1 MRFNERHQR
10 ITDRP
15 IFPTNCLPWMMLSI
29 DERDAVLENNKLYCR
44 ICLKPLRA
52 GNTGN
57 VCGIGRHSKNTGFN
71 GMCWN
76 RDCDRHVTLCKRH
89 ENDNKQRHKI
99 YKQSL
104 EWINCLTT
112 ANEQTSLLTIKEKE
126 AESRRIEELED
137 ISEIRHNIHLKRG
150 ADSADI
156 FGYIRRHESEE
167 VALAVTEDRHEP
179 EEVALA
185 VIEDRRKNL
194 AHFDL
199 AYIDVDGQKAL
210 AAFDTCSSTTLIERE
225 FSENNEIQFERTDEE
240 NKIAGIGGSTE
251 GTVVSMVLTNRSGHK
266 IRINASIV
274 DEIATIKKKDSERFE
289 MIIKDSTEA
298 IRKVEGYED
307 VKEENFQ
314 RVLGGKIQILL
325 GLDVGKDFFP
335 KELTTLG
342 CGFQISEHRMKLF
355 DDNRYLGYSGSY
367 PAQFTRSSG
376 IHSRVLLA
384 QDHPEQFD
392 EEERSV
398 FQITASA
405 QNQT

>member
-15 IFPTNCLPWMMLSI
+15 IFPTNCLPWMMLSK

-44 ICLKPLRA
+44 FCLKPLRA
-52 GNTGN
+52 GNIGN
-57 VCGIGRHSKNTGFN
+57 ACGKGRHSQSTGFN
-71 GMCWN
+71 GMCLN
-76 RDCDRHVTLCKRH
+76 RECDRHVTLCRRH
-89 ENDNKQRHKI
+89 EDDNKQRHRI

-104 EWINCLTT
+104 EWVNCLTT
-112 ANEQTSLLTIKEKE
+112 ANEQTSLLMIKEKE
-126 AESRRIEELED
+126 AETRRIEELD
-137 ISEIRHNIHLKRG
+137 NISEIRDKIHLKRG

-167 VALAVTEDRHEP
+167 VALA
-179 EEVALA
+179 A
-185 VIEDRRKNL
+185 IEDRRQNL

-199 AYIDVDGQKAL
+199 AYVDVDGQKVL

-225 FSENNEIQFERTDEE
+225 LSENNEIQFERTDEE
-240 NKIAGIGGSTE
+240 SKIAGIGGSTE
-251 GTVVSMVLTNRSGHK
+251 GTVVSMVLTNRSGHR

-274 DEIATIKKKDSERFE
+274 DDIATIKKKDVRRFE
-289 MIIKDSTEA
+289 EIIKDSTEA
-298 IRKVEGYED
+298 IRQVEGYED
-307 VKEENFQ
+307 VNEENFQ
-314 RVLGGKIQILL
+314 RVLGGKIQILI

-335 KELTTLG
+335 KELTTFG

-355 DDNRYLGYSGSY
+355 DDNRYLGFSGSY
-367 PAQFTRSSG
+367 SAPFTRSPG
-376 IHSRVLLA
+376 VHSRVLLA
-384 QDHPEQFD
+384 QDHPERFD

-398 FQITASA
+398 FQITASV